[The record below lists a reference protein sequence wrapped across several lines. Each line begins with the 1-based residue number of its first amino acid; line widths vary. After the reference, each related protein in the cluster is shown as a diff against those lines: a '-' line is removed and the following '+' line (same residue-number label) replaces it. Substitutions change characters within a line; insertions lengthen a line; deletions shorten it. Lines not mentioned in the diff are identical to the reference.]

1 MSEEK
6 KESRI
11 NLEDLPRDERELS
24 TEEAKKIEGGSQK
37 IEAAGNFGDT
47 QGLGGGDMMQKM

>member
-11 NLEDLPRDERELS
+11 NLEDLPRDERELPA
-24 TEEAKKIEGGSQK
+24 EEAKKIEGGSQG
-37 IEAAGNFGDT
+37 IATSGNFGDT
-47 QGLGGGDMMQKM
+47 PGLNGGDMMQKM